1 MYPEAILK
9 ALTGIP
15 SASIALQYCPMKTVP
30 CTARSFATG
39 ANSNV
44 SEGKCFCVVS
54 IDVVETLDVV
64 AT

>member
-1 MYPEAILK
+1 MYPEEILK
-9 ALTGIP
+9 ALTVIP
-15 SASIALQYCPMKTVP
+15 SAPIALQYCPMKTVP

-44 SEGKCFCVVS
+44 AESKCFCVVS